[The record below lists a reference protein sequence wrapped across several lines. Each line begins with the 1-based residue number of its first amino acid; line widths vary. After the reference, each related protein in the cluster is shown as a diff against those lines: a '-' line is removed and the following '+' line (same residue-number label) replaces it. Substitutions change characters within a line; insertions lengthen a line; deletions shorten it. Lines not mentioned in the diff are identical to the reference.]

1 MNFQNK
7 LNGNSIKLGIDIGG
21 TFTDAAIEV
30 GDRRFT
36 AKTLTTHTKPDDGV
50 ISAMEI
56 VLAQAGVGIGDLDLV
71 VHGTTLATNALIERK
86 GAKTAMLT
94 TAGFRDVVEI
104 GQEYRFDLFDL
115 FLKLPAPLV
124 PRDLRIPIRERLGA
138 GGRLLMPLDETDV
151 TTAIDRLKQNDVESV
166 AVCLMHSY
174 ANTVHEARVAEMIRA
189 ALPDI
194 SVSISGEVAP
204 EMREFERFCT
214 ACANAYVQPK
224 MAAYLLRLEERLK
237 GKGMNCPLLMML
249 SGGGLTDIATA
260 AAFPIRLVESG
271 PAGGALFSASI
282 AAENGLSDVV
292 SFDMGGTTAKI
303 CLIDNGRPQTSRTFE
318 VARVYRHKKGSGTPV
333 RIPVIDMVEIGSGG
347 GSLAK
352 LDSLGRVAVGPE
364 SAGSEPGP
372 AAFGR
377 GGKQPAVTDAN
388 LLLGRIN
395 PSGFAGGKFPLDNH
409 ASETAMTEHI
419 CKSLAVS
426 TAEASAAVLE
436 VVEENMA
443 SAARV
448 HAVESGKE
456 IRKRVLI
463 GFGGGAPLHVAN
475 VMAKLG
481 MNRFLVPMG
490 AGVGSAVGFLR
501 APVSY
506 EVVRSLHQSMS
517 NFDADAVNTC
527 LEEMKDTATR
537 TVEPAALG
545 QPLTEV
551 RSASMRYVGQG
562 HEITVPVPCHR
573 LSQQDNATL
582 REAFE
587 TKYREI
593 YHRNVPGAEVEV
605 ITWSVLV
612 TAPVPNVGVF
622 ETLPNTY
629 NPEPNNY
636 RTVFESR
643 PVGKF
648 DYAVFW
654 RPDLKPGAQIVGP
667 AAIEEEE
674 TTTIIPTGMQATVLA
689 SGAILGEYVV
699 CHQELAAGS
708 HRKSARERTDA

>member
-1 MNFQNK
+1 MTRQDDVS
-7 LNGNSIKLGIDIGG
+7 GNSTKLGIDIGG

-30 GDRRFT
+30 GDQRFT
-36 AKTLTTHTKPDDGV
+36 AKTLTTHTNPDDGV
-50 ISAMEI
+50 IAAMEI
-56 VLAQAGVGIGDLDLV
+56 VLAQAGVGIGELDLV

-115 FLKLPAPLV
+115 FLELPTPLV

-138 GGRLLMPLDETDV
+138 GGRLLMPLNEADV
-151 TTAIDRLKQNDVESV
+151 VSAIDVLRKNNVESV

-174 ANTVHEARVAEMIRA
+174 ANTAHEARVAEMIRA
-189 ALPDI
+189 ALPDL
-194 SVSISGEVAP
+194 SVSLSGEVAP

-224 MAAYLLRLEERLK
+224 MATYLLRLEKRLK
-237 GKGMNCPLLMML
+237 EKGLNCPLLMML

-260 AAFPIRLVESG
+260 ATFPIRLVESG
-271 PAGGALFSASI
+271 PAGGALFAAAI

-303 CLIDNGRPQTSRTFE
+303 CLIDNGTPQTSRTFE

-377 GGKQPAVTDAN
+377 GGIRPAVTDAN

-395 PSGFAGGKFPLDNH
+395 PAGFAGGKFRLDIR
-409 ASETAMTEHI
+409 ASETTMKEHI
-419 CKSLAVS
+419 CNPLGVS
-426 TAEASAAVLE
+426 THEASTAVVE

-456 IRKRVLI
+456 IRDRVVI
-463 GFGGGAPLHVAN
+463 GFGGGAPLHVAK

-481 MNRFLVPMG
+481 MTRFLVPVG

-506 EVVRSLHQSMS
+506 EVVRSLHQPLTS
-517 NFDADAVNTC
+517 FDAEVVNTC
-527 LEEMKDTATR
+527 LEDMKNTATR
-537 TVEPAALG
+537 IVEPAALG

-551 RSASMRYVGQG
+551 RSASMRYAGQG
-562 HEITVPVPCHR
+562 HEITVPIPNHR
-573 LSQQDNATL
+573 LAQQDGASL
-582 REAFE
+582 RDAFE
-587 TKYREI
+587 TKYRDI

-612 TAPVPNVGVF
+612 TAPVPDVIRF
-622 ETLPNTY
+622 ETLQDGY
-629 NPEPNNY
+629 NPEPNCY
-636 RTVFESR
+636 RTVFETR
-643 PVGKF
+643 PVAEVE
-648 DYAVFW
+648 YAVFW
-654 RPDLKPGAQIVGP
+654 RPELKSGAQIIGP

-674 TTTIIPTGMQATVLA
+674 TTTIIPKGLQATILA
-689 SGAILGEYVV
+689 SGAILGERLVSD
-699 CHQELAAGS
+699 QELAADSLGKLV
-708 HRKSARERTDA
+708 RDTTDA

>member
-1 MNFQNK
+1 MTLQNSIT
-7 LNGNSIKLGIDIGG
+7 GNSIKLGIDIGG
-21 TFTDAAIEV
+21 TFTDAAIELA
-30 GDRRFT
+30 DQRFT
-36 AKTLTTHTKPDDGV
+36 AKTLTTHTNPDDGV
-50 ISAMEI
+50 LAAMDL
-56 VLAQAGVGIGDLDLV
+56 VLVQAGVEISDLDLV

-115 FLKLPAPLV
+115 FLELPAPLV

-138 GGRLLMPLDETDV
+138 GGRLLMPLDEEDV
-151 TTAIDRLKQNDVESV
+151 VKAIDRLRQADVESV

-174 ANTVHEARVAEMIRA
+174 ANVAHEVRVAKMIRA

-224 MAAYLLRLEERLK
+224 MAAYLLRLDERLK
-237 GKGMNCPLLMML
+237 GKGLNCPLLMML

-282 AAENGLSDVV
+282 AAENGLLDVV
-292 SFDMGGTTAKI
+292 SFDMGGTTAKL
-303 CLIDNGRPQTSRTFE
+303 CLIDNGKPQTSRTFE
-318 VARVYRHKKGSGTPV
+318 VARVYKHKKGSGTPV

-352 LDSLGRVAVGPE
+352 LDSLGRVTVGPE

-377 GGKQPAVTDAN
+377 GGDQPAVTDAN
-388 LLLGRIN
+388 LLLGKIN
-395 PSGFAGGKFPLDNH
+395 PAGFAGGKFPLDLH

-419 CKSLAVS
+419 CKKLAAP
-426 TAEASAAVLE
+426 TPEASAAVVE
-436 VVEENMA
+436 IVEENMA
-443 SAARV
+443 AAARV
-448 HAVESGKE
+448 HAAESGKE
-456 IRKRVLI
+456 IRNRVLI

-481 MNRFLVPMG
+481 MKQFLVPTG

-506 EVVRSLHQSMS
+506 EVVRSLHQPLAS
-517 NFDADAVNTC
+517 FDADIVNTS

-537 TVEPAALG
+537 IVEPAALD

-573 LSQQDNATL
+573 LSQQDNASL

-612 TAPVPNVGVF
+612 TAPVPDVGVF
-622 ETLPNTY
+622 EALPDSY
-629 NPEPNNY
+629 NPEPNSF
-636 RTVFESR
+636 RTVFETR
-643 PVGKF
+643 PLAQV

-654 RPDLKPGAQIVGP
+654 RPDLEPGAQIVGP
-667 AAIEEEE
+667 AAIEEQE
-674 TTTIIPTGMQATVLA
+674 TTTILPRGMQATILG
-689 SGAILGEYVV
+689 SGAILGCLVSDQKLSEDSLGEPA
-699 CHQELAAGS
+699 QEKTNA
-708 HRKSARERTDA
+708 

>member
-1 MNFQNK
+1 MTRQEDVSD
-7 LNGNSIKLGIDIGG
+7 NSIKLGIDIGG

-115 FLKLPAPLV
+115 FLELPAPLV

-151 TTAIDRLKQNDVESV
+151 ATAIDRLKQNDVESV

-174 ANTVHEARVAEMIRA
+174 ANTAHEARVADMIRA
-189 ALPDI
+189 ALPDV

-292 SFDMGGTTAKI
+292 SFDMGGTTAKL
-303 CLIDNGRPQTSRTFE
+303 CLIDNGKPQTSRTFE
-318 VARVYRHKKGSGTPV
+318 VARVYKHKKGSGTPV

-352 LDSLGRVAVGPE
+352 LDTLGRVAVGPE

-377 GGKQPAVTDAN
+377 GGNQPAVTDAN

-395 PSGFAGGKFPLDNH
+395 PSGFAGGEFPLDNH

-419 CKSLAVS
+419 CKKLAAS

-456 IRKRVLI
+456 IRNRVLI

-481 MNRFLVPMG
+481 MKRFLVPMG

-517 NFDADAVNTC
+517 NFDADAVNPC
-527 LEEMKDTATR
+527 LEEMKDMATR

-545 QPLTEV
+545 
-551 RSASMRYVGQG
+551 
-562 HEITVPVPCHR
+562 
-573 LSQQDNATL
+573 
-582 REAFE
+582 
-587 TKYREI
+587 
-593 YHRNVPGAEVEV
+593 
-605 ITWSVLV
+605 
-612 TAPVPNVGVF
+612 
-622 ETLPNTY
+622 
-629 NPEPNNY
+629 
-636 RTVFESR
+636 
-643 PVGKF
+643 
-648 DYAVFW
+648 
-654 RPDLKPGAQIVGP
+654 
-667 AAIEEEE
+667 
-674 TTTIIPTGMQATVLA
+674 
-689 SGAILGEYVV
+689 
-699 CHQELAAGS
+699 
-708 HRKSARERTDA
+708 

>member
-1 MNFQNK
+1 MTHRDDVS
-7 LNGNSIKLGIDIGG
+7 GTSIKLGIDIGG
-21 TFTDAAIEV
+21 TFTDAVIEF
-30 GDRRFT
+30 GDQRHT
-36 AKTLTTHTKPDDGV
+36 AKTLTTQTSPDDGV
-50 ISAMEI
+50 IAAMDL
-56 VLAQAGVGIGDLDLV
+56 VLGQAGVGIGDLDLV
-71 VHGTTLATNALIERK
+71 MHGTTLATNALIERK

-94 TAGFRDVVEI
+94 TEGFRDVVEI

-115 FLKLPAPLV
+115 FLELPTPLV

-138 GGRLLMPLDETDV
+138 GGRLLRPLSEADV
-151 TTAIDRLKQNDVESV
+151 ASAIDVLKNNNVESV

-174 ANTVHEARVAEMIRA
+174 ANPIHEERIAEMIRA

-224 MAAYLLRLEERLK
+224 MAAYLLRLKERLK
-237 GKGMNCPLLMML
+237 ENGLTCPLLMML

-260 AAFPIRLVESG
+260 AAFPIRFVESG
-271 PAGGALFSASI
+271 PAGGALFAASI
-282 AAENGLSDVV
+282 ATENGLSDVV

-303 CLIDNGRPQTSRTFE
+303 CLIDDGTPQTSRTFE

-377 GGKQPAVTDAN
+377 GGDQPAVTDAN

-395 PSGFAGGKFPLDNH
+395 PAGFAGGKFPLDGR
-409 ASETAMTEHI
+409 ASEIAMNEYI
-419 CKSLAVS
+419 CKRLAVS
-426 TAEASAAVLE
+426 TREASAAVVE
-436 VVEENMA
+436 VVEENMS

-448 HAVESGKE
+448 HAIESGKE
-456 IRKRVLI
+456 IRDRVLI

-481 MNRFLVPMG
+481 MARFLVPVG
-490 AGVGSAVGFLR
+490 AGVGSAVGFLC

-506 EVVRSLHQSMS
+506 EVVRSLHQPLAC
-517 NFDADAVNTC
+517 FDAEAVNKC
-527 LEEMKDTATR
+527 LEEMSKAATR
-537 TVEPAALG
+537 IVRRAAPG
-545 QPLTEV
+545 QSLTEI

-562 HEITVPVPCHR
+562 HEITVPVPNHR
-573 LSQQDNATL
+573 LTPQDDASL
-582 REAFE
+582 RDAFE

-593 YHRNVPGAEVEV
+593 YHRNVPGAEVEM

-612 TAPVPNVGVF
+612 TAPVPDVGVSKA
-622 ETLPNTY
+622 LPKSY

-636 RTVFESR
+636 RTVFETG
-643 PVGKF
+643 PVAEV

-654 RPDLKPGAQIVGP
+654 RPDLKPGAQIIGP

-674 TTTIIPTGMQATVLA
+674 TTTIIPTEMQATVLA
-689 SGAILGEYVV
+689 SGAILGEHVV
-699 CHQELAAGS
+699 CDQELAVGS
-708 HRKSARERTDA
+708 HGKSVRERTDA